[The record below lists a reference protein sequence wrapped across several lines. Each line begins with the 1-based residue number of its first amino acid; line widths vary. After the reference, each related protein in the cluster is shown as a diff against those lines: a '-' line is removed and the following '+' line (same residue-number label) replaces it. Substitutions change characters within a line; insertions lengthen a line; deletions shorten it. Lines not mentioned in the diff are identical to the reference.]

1 MGIGLILLG
10 LPFYF
15 YSRTKPGGQLLA
27 ATAPRLTAD
36 R

>member
-15 YSRTKPGGQLLA
+15 YWKKR
-27 ATAPRLTAD
+27 RLDMASQPPY
-36 R
+36 